1 MGLLGDFL
9 GPILSYKG
17 TQDTNNT
24 NLEIANNNSAFNAA
38 QAQLNRDFQAD
49 QSATSYQR
57 ATKDMQAAGL
67 NPMLAYSQGGAS
79 TPSGA
84 QGVAAQVTMQN
95 PLSSAVDAYHRSQ
108 ERNVMGAQVGNILAD
123 TKVKE
128 ETANQIVAQTEN
140 IKAQERLSTNSAHE
154 ATVRMFSQLNYGNP
168 TQKALAASYWSQI
181 DVNKANLPKI
191 ASEIASNGAYA
202 AQARAQAE
210 KAIAESK
217 ITRADLDRALN
228 DQRYE
233 RATGGT
239 IRQTSRDLGNI
250 TGAAVNARKAGMTKR

>member
-1 MGLLGDFL
+1 MFGIDDAIAGPIAGGLVSGALGFL
-9 GPILSYKG
+9 G
-17 TQDTNNT
+17 TQSTNDANQ
-24 NLEIANNNSAFNAA
+24 EQAAANNAWSAA
-38 QAQLNRDFQAD
+38 QYATRYQTMTAD
-49 QSATSYQR
+49 ME
-57 ATKDMQAAGL
+57 KAGL
-67 NPMLAYSQGGAS
+67 NPMLAYSQSAGAS
-79 TPSGA
+79 PTA
-84 QGVAAQVTMQN
+84 QQVQFQNPTASALQAYHESSQRDVQKAQV
-95 PLSSAVDAYHRSQ
+95 D
-108 ERNVMGAQVGNILAD
+108 NILAD
-123 TKVKE
+123 TKVKD
-128 ETANQIVAQTEN
+128 ETSKQIVAMTE
-140 IKAQERLSTNSAHE
+140 KAKADERLSTNSANE
-154 ATVRMFSQLNYGNP
+154 ATVRMASQMNYGNP

-233 RATGGT
+233 RATGGV
-239 IRQTSRDLGNI
+239 IRQTTRDLGNI

>member
-17 TQDTNNT
+17 TKDTNNT
-24 NLEIANNNSAFNAA
+24 NLEIANNNSAFNAE
-38 QAQLNRDFQAD
+38 QAQLNRDFQAE

-57 ATKDMQAAGL
+57 ATKDMMAAGL

-108 ERNVMGAQVGNILAD
+108 ERNVMDAQVKNILAD
-123 TKVKE
+123 TKVKD
-128 ETANQIVAQTEN
+128 ETAKQIVAATE
-140 IKAQERLSTNSAHE
+140 KAQSEERLATATANE
-154 ATVRMFSQLNYGNP
+154 ATVRMASQINYGNP
-168 TQKALAASYWSQI
+168 TQKALAASYWSQVQ
-181 DVNKANLPKI
+181 VNKANLPKI
-191 ASEIASNGAYA
+191 ASEIVANGAYA

-210 KAIAESK
+210 KAIAEGN
-217 ITRADLDRALN
+217 ITRADLQRALN
-228 DQRYE
+228 DEKYE
-233 RATGGT
+233 KYTGGA
-239 IRQTSRDLGNI
+239 IRQTTRDLGNI
-250 TGAAVNARKAGMTKR
+250 TGAAVNARMAGMTKR